1 MKNQPLF
8 EGFDCTCIENSS
20 IALSATGDALM
31 IGMARRFSTSFI
43 CTAVVPQPSTCF
55 EIHSSLENLLLFAQ
69 VLTRPIQKGR
79 YLPQVMSGKT
89 AMVTGITGQDGSYLA
104 ELLLDKGY
112 EVYGLVRRVSQP
124 TSGRSLINH
133 LLTNEKFHLVN
144 GDLADQNSI
153 DNAVAQSQPDEFYNL
168 GAMSF
173 VPESWR
179 SPMMTADITGLGALR
194 CLEAIR
200 KHAPHCRFYQAGSSE
215 QYGKVRDVPQTEA
228 TPFHPRSPYGCAKVF
243 AFEITRNYRE
253 SYDMFACTGI
263 LFNHESPRRGLEFVT
278 RKVTMTAARIAKGFD
293 ECLWIGNV
301 DAKRDWGFAG
311 DYVEMQWRML
321 QQDTPGDYVVA
332 TGRTHS
338 VRDMITLAF
347 SHVGMNLVWSGEG
360 VDTIATDQDGTI
372 RVRTNPKFFRPAE
385 VDLLIGDPALAEKEL
400 GWVPGTSFEELVQM
414 MVDSDVAIVEEA
426 VKGGYAPPIPP
437 E

>member
-1 MKNQPLF
+1 
-8 EGFDCTCIENSS
+8 
-20 IALSATGDALM
+20 
-31 IGMARRFSTSFI
+31 
-43 CTAVVPQPSTCF
+43 
-55 EIHSSLENLLLFAQ
+55 
-69 VLTRPIQKGR
+69 
-79 YLPQVMSGKT
+79 MSGKT
-89 AMVTGITGQDGSYLA
+89 AVITGVTGQDGSYLS
-104 ELLLDKGY
+104 ELLLEKGY
-112 EVYGLVRRVSQP
+112 VVYGLVRRVSQP

-133 LLTNEKFHLVN
+133 LMENENFHLLN

-153 DNAVAQSQPDEFYNL
+153 DNAVSQAQPDEFYNL

-173 VPESWR
+173 VQESWR

-200 KHAPHCRFYQAGSSE
+200 KHAPKCRFYQAGSSE
-215 QYGKVRDVPQTEA
+215 QYGKVRDVPQTEL
-228 TPFHPRSPYGCAKVF
+228 TPFHPRSPYGCAKVL

-278 RKVTMTAARIAKGFD
+278 RKVTMTAARIAQGFD

-321 QQDTPGDYVVA
+321 QQEVPGDYVVA

-347 SHVGMNLVWSGEG
+347 SHVGMTLTWSGEG
-360 VDTIATDQDGTI
+360 VDTISTDQNGVV

-385 VDLLIGDPALAEKEL
+385 VDLLIGDPALAGKEL
-400 GWVPGTSFEELVQM
+400 GWVPGTTFEELVQM
-414 MVDSDVAIVEEA
+414 MVDSDMSIVQEA
-426 VKGGYAPPIPP
+426 VDGGYAPPIPP

>member
-1 MKNQPLF
+1 MGDKVAV
-8 EGFDCTCIENSS
+8 I
-20 IALSATGDALM
+20 TG
-31 IGMARRFSTSFI
+31 
-43 CTAVVPQPSTCF
+43 V
-55 EIHSSLENLLLFAQ
+55 
-69 VLTRPIQKGR
+69 
-79 YLPQVMSGKT
+79 
-89 AMVTGITGQDGSYLA
+89 TGQDGSYLA
-104 ELLLDKGY
+104 ELLLEKGY
-112 EVYGLVRRVSQP
+112 VVYGLVRRVSQP
-124 TSGRSLINH
+124 TLGRSLINH
-133 LLTNEKFHLVN
+133 LIDNEKFHLIN

-153 DNAVAQSQPDEFYNL
+153 DNAVSTAQPDEFYNL

-200 KHAPHCRFYQAGSSE
+200 KHAPNCKFYQAGSSE
-215 QYGKVRDVPQTEA
+215 QYGKVRHVPQTEE

-278 RKVTMTAARIAKGFD
+278 RKVTMTVARIAHGFD
-293 ECLWIGNV
+293 QCLWIGNV
-301 DAKRDWGFAG
+301 EAKRDWGYAG

-321 QQDTPGDYVVA
+321 QQEKPEDFVVA

-338 VRDMITLAF
+338 VRDMISLAF
-347 SHVGMNLVWSGEG
+347 SHVGMTLTWSGEG
-360 VDTIATDQDGTI
+360 VDTIATDQNGEV

-385 VDLLIGDPALAEKEL
+385 VDLLIGDASLSQKEL
-400 GWVPGTSFEELVQM
+400 GWVPETSFEQLVAM
-414 MVDSDVAIVEEA
+414 MVDSDMKIVQEA
-426 VKGGYAPPIPP
+426 VDGGYAPPTPP

>member
-1 MKNQPLF
+1 MGDKVAV
-8 EGFDCTCIENSS
+8 I
-20 IALSATGDALM
+20 TG
-31 IGMARRFSTSFI
+31 
-43 CTAVVPQPSTCF
+43 V
-55 EIHSSLENLLLFAQ
+55 
-69 VLTRPIQKGR
+69 
-79 YLPQVMSGKT
+79 
-89 AMVTGITGQDGSYLA
+89 TGQDGSYLA
-104 ELLLDKGY
+104 ELLLEKGY
-112 EVYGLVRRVSQP
+112 IVYGLVRRVSQP
-124 TSGRSLINH
+124 TLGRSLINH
-133 LLTNEKFHLVN
+133 LIDNEKFHLIN

-153 DNAVAQSQPDEFYNL
+153 DNAVSTAQPDEFYNL

-200 KHAPHCRFYQAGSSE
+200 KHAPKCKFYQAGSSE
-215 QYGKVRDVPQTEA
+215 QYGKVRHVPQTEE

-278 RKVTMTAARIAKGFD
+278 RKVTMTAARIANGFD
-293 ECLWIGNV
+293 QCLWIGKV
-301 DAKRDWGFAG
+301 EAKRDWGFAG

-321 QQDTPGDYVVA
+321 QQEKPEDFVVA

-338 VRDMITLAF
+338 VRDMISLAF
-347 SHVGMNLVWSGEG
+347 SHVGMTLTWSGEG
-360 VDTIATDQDGTI
+360 VETIATDQNGEV

-385 VDLLIGDPALAEKEL
+385 VDLLIGDASLSQKEL
-400 GWVPGTSFEELVQM
+400 GWVPETSFEQLVAM
-414 MVDSDVAIVEEA
+414 MVDSDMKIVQEA
-426 VKGGYAPPIPP
+426 VDGGYAPPTPP

>member
-1 MKNQPLF
+1 MFCGKRFNLSNQPF
-8 EGFDCTCIENSS
+8 FFPYHNNSS
-20 IALSATGDALM
+20 GDDSNHRIKKRKAGGK
-31 IGMARRFSTSFI
+31 GMAAKKAI
-43 CTAVVPQPSTCF
+43 
-55 EIHSSLENLLLFAQ
+55 I
-69 VLTRPIQKGR
+69 
-79 YLPQVMSGKT
+79 
-89 AMVTGITGQDGSYLA
+89 TGITGQDGSYLA
-104 ELLLDKGY
+104 ELLLAKGY
-112 EVYGLVRRVSQP
+112 VVYGLVRRVSQP

-133 LLTNEKFHLVN
+133 LIGHENFHLFN

-153 DNAVAQSQPDEFYNL
+153 DNAVKEIQPHEFYNL

-200 KHAPHCRFYQAGSSE
+200 KNAPECRFYQAGSSE
-215 QYGKVRDVPQTEA
+215 QFGKVHEVPQTEA

-253 SYDMFACTGI
+253 SYNMFACTGI

-278 RKVTMTAARIAKGFD
+278 RKVTMTVARIAKGID
-293 ECLWIGNV
+293 EFLTIGNV

-321 QQDTPGDYVVA
+321 QQDEPGDFVVA

-347 SHVGMNLVWSGEG
+347 SHVGLEIVWSGEG
-360 VDTIATDQDGTI
+360 VQTIATDQNGVV
-372 RVRTNPKFFRPAE
+372 RVKTNPKFFRPAE
-385 VDLLIGDPALAEKEL
+385 VDLLIGDPALAQEKL
-400 GWVPGTSFEELVQM
+400 DWVPQTSFEELIQM
-414 MVDSDVAIVEEA
+414 MVESDMNIVQEAID
-426 VKGGYAPPIPP
+426 GGYTPPTPP